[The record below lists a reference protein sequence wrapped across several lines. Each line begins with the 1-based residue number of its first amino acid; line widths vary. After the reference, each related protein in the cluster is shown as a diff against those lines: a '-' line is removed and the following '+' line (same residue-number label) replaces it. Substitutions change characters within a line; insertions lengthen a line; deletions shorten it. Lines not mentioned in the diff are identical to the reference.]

1 MADEKKYNIGLV
13 MGVFDLFHVGH
24 VRLIKRAKARCHF
37 LRVGVLSDE
46 LVRHFKGHDPVIP
59 LAERMEVL
67 AALRDVDE
75 VVEIP
80 DEASVSRLNEWRKRP
95 FDCFF
100 SGDDYRGNAYWE
112 WEKGELEKLG
122 ATIEFFP
129 YTKEQSSTMI
139 RERLGENESESA
151 GSKS

>member
-122 ATIEFFP
+122 STIEFFP

-139 RERLGENESESA
+139 RERLGEDESEVA
-151 GSKS
+151 GSNK

>member
-95 FDCFF
+95 FDCFV